1 MCNSLLLKWKEIHVV
16 FKKKSLVLNIEHI
29 LVNNESGSDC
39 EGHTGI

>member
-1 MCNSLLLKWKEIHVV
+1 MLFLKN
-16 FKKKSLVLNIEHI
+16 KSLVLNIEYI